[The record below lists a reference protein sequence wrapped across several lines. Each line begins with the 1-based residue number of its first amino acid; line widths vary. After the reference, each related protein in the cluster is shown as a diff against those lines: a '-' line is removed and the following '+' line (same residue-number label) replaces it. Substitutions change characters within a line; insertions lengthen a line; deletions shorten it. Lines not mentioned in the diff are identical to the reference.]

1 MEFAGG
7 GDILQLINKRKPSK
21 YFDEKIIWKYFI

>member
-7 GDILQLINKRKPSK
+7 GDILKAINKRKPRR
-21 YFDEKIIWKYFI
+21 YFDEKTI